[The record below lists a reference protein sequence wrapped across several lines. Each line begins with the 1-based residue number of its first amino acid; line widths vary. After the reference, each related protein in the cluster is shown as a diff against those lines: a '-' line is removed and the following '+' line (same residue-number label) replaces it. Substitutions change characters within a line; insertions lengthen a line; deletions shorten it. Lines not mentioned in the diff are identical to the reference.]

1 MNYFIPVRDKTR
13 NFPILSAHDLSEDYE
28 LNNIDNKTTTFFFE
42 EASPSPKGLVKD
54 NFDTMVLHNHLICND
69 LLKEYLLRSSP
80 KLPYERAIFIDKNG
94 TYHEDYWIFRP
105 TSKISNISLENSEY
119 KEVIIDK
126 DEPDLNL
133 YKFRKIVTDPNI
145 HIEDSIYFEK
155 YLTSLAI
162 NEDTLSFI
170 IENQLKGLSF
180 LKVEDYSLGKTTRFT
195 PDQIVV

>member
-13 NFPILSAHDLSEDYE
+13 NFPVLSVHNLSEDYE
-28 LNNIDNKTTTFFFE
+28 LNDIGKKATTLFFE
-42 EASPSPKGLVKD
+42 EAFPSPKGRVKD
-54 NFDTMVLHNHLICND
+54 NFDIMILHNHLICKD
-69 LLKEYLLRSSP
+69 LPKEYILRNNQN
-80 KLPYERAIFIDKNG
+80 LPFEKAACIDKNG

-119 KEVIIDK
+119 KAVIIDE

-133 YKFRKIVTDPNI
+133 YKFAKIVTDSKT

-162 NEDTLSFI
+162 NENTLSFI

-195 PDQIVV
+195 PDQIVA